1 VPSPAGTPKEGPPAE
16 RGHSGFPPREP
27 VGEPVGEDHRRR
39 RRPGLRRGQEG
50 EGAETRHLLVDTEGP
65 VLKAKVHVANV
76 VDQEGIKEL
85 LEHANESF
93 PRLKH
98 LWLDAGYR
106 GEEKGKGWVE
116 KVLGWSVDLVER
128 PRKPVP
134 EKVLKRWAAEWVKEG
149 ETVDWQ
155 KLLPPKGF
163 HVLPRRWVERT
174 FLGSPPQPTHEQ
186 GLREASQRPARH

>member
-1 VPSPAGTPKEGPPAE
+1 M
-16 RGHSGFPPREP
+16 
-27 VGEPVGEDHRRR
+27 
-39 RRPGLRRGQEG
+39 
-50 EGAETRHLLVDTEGP
+50 LVDTEGP

-116 KVLGWSVDLVER
+116 KVQPGHEPADCFTVTVGPRGAASASGSWS
-128 PRKPVP
+128 
-134 EKVLKRWAAEWVKEG
+134 G
-149 ETVDWQ
+149 TVTP
-155 KLLPPKGF
+155 L
-163 HVLPRRWVERT
+163 
-174 FLGSPPQPTHEQ
+174 
-186 GLREASQRPARH
+186 